1 MSISPDSPLAIP
13 EITIFKKL
21 VVSSRRDAILDL
33 NFTNSAK
40 SRTIGGQILQNF
52 LSYLREVH
60 LNEIFCRNRVSSFI
74 RINTGY
80 EILSRR
86 DVIMAF

>member
-1 MSISPDSPLAIP
+1 MSISPDSTLAIP
-13 EITIFKKL
+13 EVTILKKL
-21 VVSSRRDAILDL
+21 VVLSRRDAILDV

-52 LSYLREVH
+52 LSYLREVP
-60 LNEIFCRNRVSSFI
+60 LNEFFCRNRVSSFF

-80 EILSRR
+80 ETLSRR
-86 DVIMAF
+86 DVAA